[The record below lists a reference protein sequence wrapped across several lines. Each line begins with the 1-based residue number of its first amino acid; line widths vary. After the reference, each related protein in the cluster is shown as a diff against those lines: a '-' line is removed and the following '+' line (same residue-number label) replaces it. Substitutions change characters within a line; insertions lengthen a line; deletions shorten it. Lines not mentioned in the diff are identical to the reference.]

1 MTRFR
6 RVIAPCVGQAFAL
19 SDACT
24 VDSVA
29 EQLRDMLQANFV
41 EMFVHGNLLPM
52 HARTLGRQ
60 WREALAG
67 STPLPPDCAPLPS
80 TALLPT
86 SVELGGQLTRL
97 SGVAANAAESNSAI
111 ELFMQVGT
119 TLSLQE
125 EAQLLVLAQVAS
137 KHAFHVLR
145 TQKQLGYVVQ
155 CSVRSVG
162 TSRGLTV
169 LIQSSV
175 QPPAQLEA
183 EIESWMREFR
193 SGTLAELSTS
203 SFAEYQSAVSA
214 LLDEHPKT
222 LQQETSQLWSELVE
236 GTYRFQHEAQL
247 ARAVRE
253 LELAQVRSPLMISD

>member
-1 MTRFR
+1 VEPLSNDLRVRYRIDGVLQEVPVPVQMRKLQRSVINILKLTAGLDLGEDR
-6 RVIAPCVGQAFAL
+6 RPQ
-19 SDACT
+19 D
-24 VDSVA
+24 
-29 EQLRDMLQANFV
+29 
-41 EMFVHGNLLPM
+41 
-52 HARTLGRQ
+52 GRIS
-60 WREALAG
+60 L
-67 STPLPPDCAPLPS
+67 
-80 TALLPT
+80 
-86 SVELGGQLTRL
+86 ELGGQPTRL
-97 SGVAANAAESNSAI
+97 SGVAVNAAESNSAI

-193 SGTLAELSTS
+193 SGPLAELSTS

-214 LLDEHPKT
+214 LLDEQPKT
-222 LQQETSQLWSELVE
+222 LQQETSQIWGELVE

-253 LELAQVRSPLMISD
+253 LELTQVRSPLMTSDCHRGPAFATDDLRLPLMTSGCH